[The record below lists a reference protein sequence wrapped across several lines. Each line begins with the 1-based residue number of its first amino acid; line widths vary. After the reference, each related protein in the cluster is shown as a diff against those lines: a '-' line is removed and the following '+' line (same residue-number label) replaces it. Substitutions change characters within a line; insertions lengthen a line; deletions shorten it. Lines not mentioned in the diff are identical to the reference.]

1 MRISFMK
8 LGTPKIIKAS
18 IRSTLLAFLCL
29 LIACSSNAISQATP
43 TPDLLDIFSIGTR
56 VFVDANGNG
65 QIDVTD
71 LPLSDVQFTVI
82 GENGV
87 KAIAVTDSNG
97 YASVD
102 ASGLNYPVLLQV
114 EAPPNSHYT
123 PLGSGERLM
132 SRDDLRKNGLG
143 AEFLFLAGTP

>member
-1 MRISFMK
+1 MK

-143 AEFLFLAGTP
+143 AEFLFLTGTP